1 MLEDIAPFFTPF
13 LTSGAYNAHWNVRI
27 WRDKQNSTLI
37 YCRFLLFFPSLSGR
51 QLCAWFLRTG
61 RVCDGVKWWANCQRA
76 GGVRFEMNLLQ
87 KINPGKN
94 GSASDSPPRNA
105 TKPVLFPWQPYQWR
119 FLAACLLCTNQK
131 WQINNVDS
139 ITHPPRCLSFPPVA
153 ALVWI
158 SGAPVRQDK
167 STADQDSSRVHHQ
180 KEREKMVLRVGWKIK
195 RERRFLEDT
204 FWSFLRPKRL
214 IMFLQFGA
222 RKTMELLV
230 LLVRRQAHVMLVL
243 SGPTT
248 HVSQKSMGSGYV
260 VYCKGKESGKSVQRR
275 CTQGP
280 QAEMVQLHKDSAARF
295 HCGSLVVCMKMR
307 ALQSLWLC

>member
-1 MLEDIAPFFTPF
+1 MWEFDVTSRIPRWFTAGFCFFF
-13 LTSGAYNAHWNVRI
+13 S
-27 WRDKQNSTLI
+27 
-37 YCRFLLFFPSLSGR
+37 SLSGR
-51 QLCAWFLRTG
+51 QLCARFLRTG
-61 RVCDGVKWWANCQRA
+61 RDCDGVKWWANCQRA

-131 WQINNVDS
+131 WQINHVDS

-180 KEREKMVLRVGWKIK
+180 KERKKWCFVWDGKLNESEDSWRTHSG
-195 RERRFLEDT
+195 RFCGQNV
-204 FWSFLRPKRL
+204 SSCSCN
-214 IMFLQFGA
+214 
-222 RKTMELLV
+222 
-230 LLVRRQAHVMLVL
+230 LVREKQWSCWCCWWDDKLTCRLVL

-248 HVSQKSMGSGYV
+248 HVSQKFMGSGDV
-260 VYCKGKESGKSVQRR
+260 VYCKGKESVKSVKRVQRR
-275 CTQGP
+275 CTQGA
-280 QAEMVQLHKDSAARF
+280 QAETVQLHKDSAARF